1 MEYWIRL
8 ECLRKRIN
16 TSITLAR
23 DGEVQTESKQ
33 LAGIQDM
40 LRIMEERAQEASRQQ
55 QKYTIKVY
63 HRVKEDLREKNP
75 FNSRAQY
82 LKRWIWRFMEISSKE
97 WEKRERSRQ
106 QLVPT
111 YILGAP

>member
-1 MEYWIRL
+1 MHVKGCVQGNREEDR
-8 ECLRKRIN
+8 RN
-16 TSITLAR
+16 TSL
-23 DGEVQTESKQ
+23 ENVHE
-33 LAGIQDM
+33 
-40 LRIMEERAQEASRQQ
+40 Q
-55 QKYTIKVY
+55 QKDEKSFQAPRNTIKVY